1 MSCVCSRAAQM
12 LEAMKRTYDPRACF
26 LLEINSRTAD
36 TPARDV
42 CPPYLFPETLSQPP
56 TQQVVP
62 YV

>member
-1 MSCVCSRAAQM
+1 M